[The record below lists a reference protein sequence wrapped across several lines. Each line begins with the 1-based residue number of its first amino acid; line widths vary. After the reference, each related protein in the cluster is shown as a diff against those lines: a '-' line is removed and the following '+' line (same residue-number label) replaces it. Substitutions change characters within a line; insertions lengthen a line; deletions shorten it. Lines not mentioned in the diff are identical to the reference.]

1 MKHPERNMQLTKQ
14 MLGHRSLSS
23 TMEYIALDAYSTVRI
38 LENELGE
45 FLTMGLGG
53 ELTRLA
59 SKRQRM

>member
-1 MKHPERNMQLTKQ
+1 LTKQ